1 MFDMPKQLF
10 TWNCVR
16 VYTYIERERERER
29 ERVKYSSVNCNV

>member
-16 VYTYIERERERER
+16 VYTYIERERER
-29 ERVKYSSVNCNV
+29 VKYSSVNCNV

>member
-16 VYTYIERERERER
+16 VYTYIERERESEIF
-29 ERVKYSSVNCNV
+29 KCKL